1 MSGAAKIVV
10 ATTMSATKTLRAVP
24 ERVLEAFLFT
34 TTSTRLGSNLS
45 GGELRRTMGVRGV
58 RLGRGGANDIY
69 YELIKKYQVIVG
81 MNNTRACGV
90 DGSSIFYDVETIDI
104 KADPEKAKPA
114 SAFEAVFLGDVIDEI
129 SGSCFIVQENC
140 KSLYPNVKPSEYR
153 KWITSVDQEN
163 RMSLA
168 HTIEKSNVPILY
180 NTPRLCDPGVTISR
194 NWNLRNYIETRLYLF
209 KFKYDLGKNISGRN
223 VTNCYPSVIFDFR
236 PFNYKLVLPNRP
248 ERIKSGEPK
257 ERDIHVSEWITVE
270 DGSGAEGY
278 TPHMKLSS
286 SMYKAPFD
294 SSEKIFDD
302 MVMKLIRTPL
312 GKSNKSLIEQQLY
325 LGNANT
331 GLNRATFLSEF
342 RKFIKNYDGVEF
354 WNGMQAN
361 NTTLPRVLC
370 YDDVIRVMFYD
381 LLHDGVVKKG
391 DFNKFKANFKNEFI
405 SFSLDNDFTLDR
417 WAGAKMVANSY
428 GTYKSI
434 LKMNPKRPTT
444 KQIPAICKT
453 LGDLSQFMYASKY
466 DTIVASGD
474 KMGIA
479 TGLYVNA
486 RRGKKVKCM
495 MEDVITGFI
504 IYTGMEK
511 IQFVSKTT
519 CVNSN
524 NKGACKINGTVNKTN
539 IADRIRASVPQ
550 NKVNTLRN
558 IIKKKPRG
566 LKSMLN
572 LLSNAAKNQIP
583 ANVPNTLKRLK
594 SLKEY
599 MDADDLSQVLQ
610 ILNVYK
616 NKPGINQS
624 TVTNIYSQIGKISAE
639 ISAAS
644 PSPTTQN
651 RTNAMNVN
659 SPTNNRAKLRTFLNS
674 GKLNRLT
681 PNNKNQFMKKL
692 NQNGSNLKTIMKTAY
707 NLHRVR
713 VFNSEIER
721 NRLTNEQYNNFVRRI
736 KNNEKLKKIVE
747 DARRGVKRQRA

>member
-1 MSGAAKIVV
+1 
-10 ATTMSATKTLRAVP
+10 
-24 ERVLEAFLFT
+24 
-34 TTSTRLGSNLS
+34 
-45 GGELRRTMGVRGV
+45 
-58 RLGRGGANDIY
+58 
-69 YELIKKYQVIVG
+69 
-81 MNNTRACGV
+81 MNNTRACGI
-90 DGSSIFYDVETIDI
+90 DGSSIFYDVETIDL

-129 SGSCFIVQENC
+129 SGTCFVVQENC
-140 KSLYPNVKPSEYR
+140 KSLYPNVKSSEYK

-180 NTPRLCDPGVTISR
+180 NTPRLCDPGITISR

-223 VTNCYPSVIFDFR
+223 TTNCYPSVIFDFR
-236 PFNYKLVLPNRP
+236 PFNYVLVLPNRQ
-248 ERIKSGEPK
+248 ERIKKGEPK
-257 ERDIHVSEWITVE
+257 ERYIHVCEWITVE
-270 DGSGAEGY
+270 NGSGAEGY
-278 TPHMKLSS
+278 TPHMRLSS
-286 SMYKAPFD
+286 SMYKAPFV

-302 MVMKLIRTPL
+302 MVMQLIQTPL

-331 GLNRATFLSEF
+331 GLNRAKFLDEF

-361 NTTLPRVLC
+361 NKTLPKVLC
-370 YDDVIRVMFYD
+370 YDDVIRVLFYD

-391 DFNKFKANFKNEFI
+391 DFDNFKKIFKNEFI
-405 SFSLDNDFTLDR
+405 SFKDFQIDF
-417 WAGAKMVANSY
+417 WAGAKATANSY

-434 LKMNPKRPTT
+434 LKMNPKRSTT

-504 IYTGMEK
+504 IYTGMEE

-524 NKGACKINGTVNKTN
+524 NKGACKISGRANKEN
-539 IADRIRASVPQ
+539 VAERIRASVPQ
-550 NKVNTLRN
+550 NKRNIRNN
-558 IIKKKPRG
+558 IIKKKPKG

-583 ANVPNTLKRLK
+583 ANIPITLKRLDSFK
-594 SLKEY
+594 KY
-599 MDADDLSQVLQ
+599 MDVDDLTQVAK

-616 NKPGINQS
+616 NKQGINQT
-624 TVTNIYSQIGKISAE
+624 TVTNIYSQIGNISAR
-639 ISAAS
+639 INAAS
-644 PSPTTQN
+644 PSPTNQN
-651 RTNAMNVN
+651 RINAMNVN
-659 SPTNNRAKLRTFLNS
+659 SSVNARTNLRNFLNS

-681 PNNKNQFMKKL
+681 NNNKNQFMAML
-692 NQNGSNLKTIMKTAY
+692 NQKGSNLNSIKNNAY

-713 VFNSEIER
+713 VFNSEI
-721 NRLTNEQYNNFVRRI
+721 NKNKLSPNQYNNFVKRI
-736 KNNEKLKKIVE
+736 KNNGNLQNIVNE
-747 DARRGVKRQRA
+747 AKQRARKRPRTNNS

>member
-1 MSGAAKIVV
+1 MSNI
-10 ATTMSATKTLRAVP
+10 
-24 ERVLEAFLFT
+24 
-34 TTSTRLGSNLS
+34 
-45 GGELRRTMGVRGV
+45 
-58 RLGRGGANDIY
+58 
-69 YELIKKYQVIVG
+69 
-81 MNNTRACGV
+81 RACGV
-90 DGSSIFYDVETIDI
+90 DGSSIFYDVDTIDI

-114 SAFEAVFLGDVIDEI
+114 SAFEAVFLSDVISEI
-129 SGSCFIVQENC
+129 SGSCFVVQENC

-168 HTIEKSNVPILY
+168 HTIEKSSVPILY

-209 KFKYDLGKNISGRN
+209 KFKYDLGRQISGRDA
-223 VTNCYPSVIFDFR
+223 TNCYPSVIFDFR
-236 PFNYKLVLPNRP
+236 PFNYVLVLPNRP
-248 ERIKSGEPK
+248 ERIKKGEPK
-257 ERDIHVSEWITVE
+257 ERYIHVSEWITVE

-286 SMYKAPFD
+286 SMYRAPFV
-294 SSEKIFDD
+294 SSERIFDN
-302 MVMKLIRTPL
+302 MVMKLIKTPL

-325 LGNANT
+325 LGNGNT
-331 GLNRATFLSEF
+331 GMNRATFLSEF
-342 RKFIKNYDGVEF
+342 RSFIKKYDGVEF
-354 WNGMQAN
+354 WNGMQTN

-391 DFNKFKANFKNEFI
+391 DFNKFKGNFKNEFI
-405 SFSLDNDFTLDR
+405 SFGSGDDFTLNK

-428 GTYKSI
+428 GAYKSI
-434 LKMNPKRPTT
+434 LKMRKKRSSVS
-444 KQIPAICKT
+444 QIPAICKT

-519 CVNSN
+519 CVNST

-539 IADRIRASVPQ
+539 IANRIRASVPS
-550 NKVNTLRN
+550 NKINTVRN
-558 IIKKKPRG
+558 IINKKPRG

-583 ANVPNTLKRLK
+583 ANIPNTLRRLE
-594 SLKEY
+594 SLKKY

-610 ILNVYK
+610 ILTVYK
-616 NKPGINQS
+616 NKQGINQS
-624 TVTNIYSQIGKISAE
+624 TVTNIYSQIGNISAR
-639 ISAAS
+639 INVAS
-644 PSPTTQN
+644 PSP
-651 RTNAMNVN
+651 MNVN
-659 SPTNNRAKLRTFLNS
+659 SPTNSRANLRAFLNRPN
-674 GKLNRLT
+674 LNRLT

-692 NQNGSNLKTIMKTAY
+692 NQNGSNLQTIKNTAY

-713 VFNSEIER
+713 VFNSKIER

-736 KNNEKLKKIVE
+736 KNNESLQRIVN
-747 DARRGVKRQRA
+747 DARRGVKRQRT

>member
-1 MSGAAKIVV
+1 
-10 ATTMSATKTLRAVP
+10 
-24 ERVLEAFLFT
+24 
-34 TTSTRLGSNLS
+34 
-45 GGELRRTMGVRGV
+45 
-58 RLGRGGANDIY
+58 
-69 YELIKKYQVIVG
+69 

-90 DGSSIFYDVETIDI
+90 DGSSIFYDVETIDL
-104 KADPEKAKPA
+104 KADPDKAKPA

-129 SGSCFIVQENC
+129 SGSCFVVQENC

-209 KFKYDLGKNISGRN
+209 KFKYDLGRKISGRN
-223 VTNCYPSVIFDFR
+223 VTNCYPNVIFDFR
-236 PFNYKLVLPNRP
+236 PFNYVLVLPTRT
-248 ERIKSGEPK
+248 ERIKKGEPK
-257 ERDIHVSEWITVE
+257 ERYVHVSEWITVE
-270 DGSGAEGY
+270 DESGAEGY

-286 SMYKAPFD
+286 SMYKAPFV
-294 SSEKIFDD
+294 SSENIFDD
-302 MVMKLIRTPL
+302 MVMKLIKTPF
-312 GKSNKSLIEQQLY
+312 GKSSKSLIEQQLY

-331 GLNRATFLSEF
+331 GLNRTTFLSEF
-342 RKFIKNYDGVEF
+342 RKFIENYDGVKF

-361 NTTLPRVLC
+361 NTNLPRVLC

-391 DFNKFKANFKNEFI
+391 DFTEFKGIFKNEFI
-405 SFSLDNDFTLDR
+405 NFGSGSDFTLNR
-417 WAGAKMVANSY
+417 WAGAKVVAKSY
-428 GTYKSI
+428 GAYKTIFNMS
-434 LKMNPKRPTT
+434 KKRSTT
-444 KQIPAICKT
+444 PQIPAICKT

-504 IYTGMEK
+504 IYTGMEE
-511 IQFVSKTT
+511 IQFVTKTT

-524 NKGACKINGTVNKTN
+524 NKGACKINGTVNKAN
-539 IADRIRASVPQ
+539 VAERIRASVPS
-550 NKVNTLRN
+550 NKVNTMRN
-558 IIKKKPRG
+558 IIKKKPTG

-583 ANVPNTLKRLK
+583 ANVPNTLKRLN
-594 SLKEY
+594 SLKKY

-616 NKPGINQS
+616 NKQGINQS
-624 TVTNIYSQIGKISAE
+624 TVTNIYSQIGNISAR
-639 ISAAS
+639 INAAS
-644 PSPTTQN
+644 PSPTNRTPNQN
-651 RTNAMNVN
+651 RTKAMKVN
-659 SPTNNRAKLRTFLNS
+659 SPTNNRAKLREFLNRNN
-674 GKLNRLT
+674 LNRLT
-681 PNNKNQFMKKL
+681 PNNKNQFMNKL
-692 NQNGSNLKTIMKTAY
+692 NQNGSNLQTIKNNAY

-713 VFNSEIER
+713 VFNSKIER
-721 NRLTNEQYNNFVRRI
+721 NRLTNQQYNNFVRRI
-736 KNNEKLKKIVE
+736 KNNEKLQTVVN
-747 DARRGVKRQRA
+747 DALRGVKRQRV